1 MNYIPGSR
9 STDDTCNYLHGSI
22 SARMAGK
29 WSHVLIECFG
39 SMIDLEASAASWYA
53 CMLAPYIRFANP
65 SQKCIRR
72 ACRSLQLAYIYID
85 RSNPPSASA
94 SSIAR

>member
-39 SMIDLEASAASWYA
+39 SMIDLEASAASWHA
-53 CMLAPYIRFANP
+53 CMLAPCMRFANP
-65 SQKCIRR
+65 KWSVVPADHC
-72 ACRSLQLAYIYID
+72 SSHID
-85 RSNPPSASA
+85 RSNPPSGSA